1 MKLPKSK
8 LKLLLV
14 VVSLVCII
22 AVFFLKPIF
31 QDISFH
37 QFADSRKFFSI
48 ENFWNVVSNLFFLV
62 IGVAGVQQLRL
73 NKLILAKE
81 IKAAYYIFFIAVM
94 LVAVGSA
101 WYHYHPGNDTLV
113 WDRLPMTMAFMSLL
127 SIALVEFV
135 SVTVGRIGLIPFL
148 LAGIGSIAW
157 WQYGEL
163 HHHGDLRPYALVQ
176 FLPII
181 LLTLLFLFG
190 EPVFNRWGYIALF
203 VCYLLAKLAEHF
215 DLAIYNLTS
224 GLIAGHLIKHIITA
238 VGLWLFLLY
247 LQKRKPVKAF

>member
-22 AVFFLKPIF
+22 AVFFLKPIP
-31 QDISFH
+31 QDNNFH
-37 QFADSRKFFSI
+37 HFADTRNIFTI
-48 ENFWNVVSNLFFLV
+48 ENFWNVASNLFFLL
-62 IGVAGVQQLRL
+62 IGVAGVQKLRL
-73 NKLILAKE
+73 NKLILVKE

-135 SVTVGRIGLIPFL
+135 SVTIGRIGLIPFL

-215 DLAIYNLTS
+215 DVAIYNLTS